1 MRELTESMLILLSRL
16 FPEDISL
23 IIISIIKNER
33 IKYLCINKYIL
44 MELMMQ
50 NIINKYSFDS
60 YYNIIYDT
68 SNIKQI
74 YDLHNFIM
82 KNDNNILNTIEDI
95 INNYYKILKYH
106 NNYQLNWVKKIVQK
120 YIIK

>member
-1 MRELTESMLILLSRL
+1 MLTLLNRI
-16 FPEDISL
+16 FPEDISQL
-23 IIISIIKNER
+23 IINIIKHER

-60 YYNIIYDT
+60 HYNIIYDR

-74 YDLHNFIM
+74 YDLHNFII
-82 KNDNNILNTIEDI
+82 KNDNNMLTSSEDF

-106 NNYQLNWVKKIVQK
+106 SNYQLNWVKKILEK
-120 YIIK
+120 YII